1 MKRLKRPPTRTC
13 VVCRTARDKKD
24 LLRVVR
30 TSGGEVGFDATGRL
44 AGRGA
49 YVCASKG
56 CIAAGLGKGKLAA
69 ALGTGI
75 AAETCEGLRSE
86 LLGACVRREVE
97 ERR

>member
-1 MKRLKRPPTRTC
+1 MKRQKRPPTRTC

-30 TSGGEVGFDATGRL
+30 TGEGEVGFDRTGRL

-49 YVCASKG
+49 YVCASRE

-69 ALGTGI
+69 ALKTGI
-75 AAETCEGLRSE
+75 DTETCEGLESE
-86 LLGACVRREVE
+86 LYGACAGS
-97 ERR
+97 